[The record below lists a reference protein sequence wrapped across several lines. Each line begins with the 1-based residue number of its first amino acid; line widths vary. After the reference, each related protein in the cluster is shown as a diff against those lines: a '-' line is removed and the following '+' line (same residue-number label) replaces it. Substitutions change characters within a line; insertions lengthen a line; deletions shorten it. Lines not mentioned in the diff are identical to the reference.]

1 MSVSLSS
8 ILSLL
13 PVFAI
18 VTVSLLV
25 AAVLARGDNR
35 ASLRSRRR

>member
-18 VTVSLLV
+18 VAISLLV
-25 AAVLARGDNR
+25 AAVLARGDDR
-35 ASLRSRRR
+35 TALRSRRR

>member
-13 PVFAI
+13 PVFTIVAI
-18 VTVSLLV
+18 SLIV
-25 AAVLARGDNR
+25 AAILARGDDR